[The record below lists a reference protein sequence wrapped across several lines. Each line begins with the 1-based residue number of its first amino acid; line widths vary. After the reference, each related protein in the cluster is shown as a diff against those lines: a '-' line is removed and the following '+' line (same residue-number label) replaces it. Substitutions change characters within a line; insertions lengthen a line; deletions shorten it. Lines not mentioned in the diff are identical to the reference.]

1 MKVSNQFL
9 ASGAALALSLFG
21 LGNASATELK
31 LGHVYETG
39 HPIHTA
45 ATAAAE
51 DFKQCTN
58 GAHSIAV
65 FPASQLGKE
74 TALNEQIQFGGVDI
88 ILTGQIFSS
97 SAYPAL
103 AVGAVPY
110 IFRNRDHALTYRS
123 SDVFADLMKGWSE
136 ATGHQMMSA
145 AYFGAFQVGSQKK
158 PVNGPEDMK
167 GLKIRVPDSPF
178 YKAFPDAVGA
188 NPTPVAFSEV
198 YLALQQGVVE
208 ATVNPV
214 PTIYAKKFYEVLDYV
229 ALTNHL
235 VEYVMWVSGGH
246 VSKSI
251 DEAGLACL
259 RKSAKKFGDL
269 ATADVVKQE
278 DDLQKLMTDNGWLEF
293 TEPDS
298 TPFIEMTSF
307 IVEDGIK
314 ANKWTRDTVDRIRAL
329 K

>member
-1 MKVSNQFL
+1 MKMSNKFL
-9 ASGAALALSLFG
+9 VPGAVLALSVMN
-21 LGNASATELK
+21 LGQTSAAELK
-31 LGHVYETG
+31 LGHVYEDK

-45 ATAAAE
+45 ALSAAE
-51 DFKQCTN
+51 DFKQCTG

-97 SAYPAL
+97 AAYPAL

-110 IFRNRDHALTYRS
+110 IFRNRDHALQYRS
-123 SDVFADLMKGWSE
+123 SDVLGDLMKGWSDT
-136 ATGHQMMSA
+136 TGHQMMSA
-145 AYFGAFQVGSQKK
+145 AYFGAFQVGSQKN

-198 YLALQQGVVE
+198 YLALQQGVVT

-246 VSKSI
+246 VSNSI
-251 DEAGLACL
+251 DDAGMECL
-259 RKSAKKFGDL
+259 RTAAEKFGDE
-269 ATADVVKQE
+269 ATAEVVKQE
-278 DDLQKLMTDNGWLEF
+278 DDLQKLMTDNGWLKF
-293 TEPDS
+293 TEPDPA
-298 TPFIEMTSF
+298 PFVEMTSF

-314 ANKWTRDTVDRIRAL
+314 ENKWSRDTVDRILNL